1 MGYFAV
7 HADRLS
13 LAGFPAQLGA
23 DGVEF
28 VIDFRGGPFV
38 LAEPVIII
46 RVNDGV
52 FALCQR
58 NAPEGIAEAN
68 PPIEKHRLGDE
79 PFQPIRNF
87 NNDFDCPLP
96 REMQISNVQNN
107 KFVMFWP
114 GVKKQPSIIGAIC
127 VFVSKKGLDS

>member
-13 LAGFPAQLGA
+13 LTTFLAQLGA

-28 VIDFRGGPFV
+28 GIDSRSGPFV
-38 LAEPVIII
+38 LAELVIIV

-52 FALCQR
+52 FTLGQR
-58 NAPEGIAEAN
+58 DAPEGIAVAN
-68 PPIEKHRLGDE
+68 PPIEKHRLSDE

-96 REMQISNVQNN
+96 RELQ
-107 KFVMFWP
+107 KY
-114 GVKKQPSIIGAIC
+114 
-127 VFVSKKGLDS
+127 

>member
-38 LAEPVIII
+38 LAEPVKIVG
-46 RVNDGV
+46 VNDGV
-52 FALCQR
+52 FALGQR
-58 NAPEGIAEAN
+58 YAPEGIAVAN
-68 PPIEKHRLGDE
+68 PPIEKNRLSDE

-96 REMQISNVQNN
+96 REMQ
-107 KFVMFWP
+107 KY
-114 GVKKQPSIIGAIC
+114 
-127 VFVSKKGLDS
+127 